1 MNRLHPELDC
11 PAVASGRS
19 RRSPLARWPHL
30 LGVLLLTMALAA
42 CSGTARG
49 SAPAPPIPAAGGQAA
64 VGASGGGTIV
74 NVAASNFA
82 FSLDTTRASAGAVT
96 FVVRNDS
103 PAEHDFAIR
112 GQGVD
117 RKTPM
122 LKRGETAS
130 LTVELRPGTY
140 TYVCTVGGHERLGM
154 HGTFTV
160 A

>member
-1 MNRLHPELDC
+1 MNRLHSELDH
-11 PAVASGRS
+11 PAARLA
-19 RRSPLARWPHL
+19 RWPARWPHL
-30 LGVLLLTMALAA
+30 LGVLLLTIALAA
-42 CSGTARG
+42 CGSTARG
-49 SAPAPPIPAAGGQAA
+49 SAPAPTTPAAGGQAA
-64 VGASGGGTIV
+64 GAASGGGTTV
-74 NVAASNFA
+74 NVVASNFA
-82 FSLDTTRASAGAVT
+82 FALDATRASAGAVT

-130 LTVELRPGTY
+130 LTVELPPGTY

-160 A
+160 T